1 MNLQLLLLLLLLL
14 WLLLW
19 LWLLLLLLLLAHW
32 GLPMRRWKLCHLQLP
47 PGWLLLSSTIR
58 WRLASD
64 SAYNGFCSRKCYAS
78 MYIHTYIYILYV
90 WMHMYKYINVY
101 MYIYIYA
108 LGKTE
113 HLQLL
118 TTLIQ
123 ICSLHPTIYIY
134 IIIYIYISIC
144 IVYIIYTERQAIN
157 KINTWN
163 SIHPCLG
170 GFATWTSWP
179 TRTRKLY
186 GLSRI
191 TISPTYPMSLG
202 HRDTVSGEGSSWA
215 WWTWRWG
222 SYDNDDV
229 KRWGYMSNGAKFDI
243 ILSSRG

>member
-1 MNLQLLLLLLLLL
+1 
-14 WLLLW
+14 
-19 LWLLLLLLLLAHW
+19 
-32 GLPMRRWKLCHLQLP
+32 
-47 PGWLLLSSTIR
+47 
-58 WRLASD
+58 
-64 SAYNGFCSRKCYAS
+64 
-78 MYIHTYIYILYV
+78 
-90 WMHMYKYINVY
+90 
-101 MYIYIYA
+101 MYIYIDIYIYVYRYA

-123 ICSLHPTIYIY
+123 ICSLHPT
-134 IIIYIYISIC
+134 IYIYISIC

-243 ILSSRG
+243 LSSRG

>member
-1 MNLQLLLLLLLLL
+1 
-14 WLLLW
+14 
-19 LWLLLLLLLLAHW
+19 
-32 GLPMRRWKLCHLQLP
+32 
-47 PGWLLLSSTIR
+47 
-58 WRLASD
+58 
-64 SAYNGFCSRKCYAS
+64 
-78 MYIHTYIYILYV
+78 
-90 WMHMYKYINVY
+90 MYKYINVY
-101 MYIYIYA
+101 VYIYA

-134 IIIYIYISIC
+134 NHIYIYISIC

-157 KINTWN
+157 KMNTWN